1 MTAVQLGPCNGVL
14 DRSSRASVT
23 DVDLETRAAAL
34 DTEHAATDLR
44 RLFRLPRGVV
54 YLDGNSLGA
63 LPAHVPDVLR
73 DVVERQWGDDLIT
86 SWNTH
91 DWWNAPTRVGDRIG
105 RLVGAEPG
113 QIAVGDTTSLALFQ
127 AASAALRMQPGRH
140 LVVTDPA
147 SFPTDL
153 YVLAGLVDLT
163 GHELVHATP
172 DEVPGLLA
180 DRGEEVALVALSHVD
195 FRTGRL
201 WDLAHLTGVAHA
213 AGALALWDLSHS
225 AGALPVELDRH
236 GVDLAVGCGYK
247 YLNGGPGAPAF
258 TYVAGRHQE
267 RYEPAVRA
275 WHGHAEP
282 FAMHPHH
289 RFADGITRARGGTP
303 PLLSLL
309 ALEAALS
316 VFDAADLAAV
326 RRRSLSLTGF
336 LIEALDV
343 LVPEVDLVT
352 PRDPAARGSQ
362 VAAVHPQA
370 YGVVRALVARGVIG
384 DFRTPDVVRLGVAA
398 PYLTHGDLLRAVREL
413 RAVLDSGEHAAL
425 DGARATVT

>member
-1 MTAVQLGPCNGVL
+1 M
-14 DRSSRASVT
+14 
-23 DVDLETRAAAL
+23 DLETRAAAL
-34 DTEHAATDLR
+34 DAEHAATDLR
-44 RLFRLPRGVV
+44 RLFRLPADVV

-63 LPAHVPDVLR
+63 LPAHVPDVLL
-73 DVVERQWGDDLIT
+73 DVVERQWGTDLIT
-86 SWNTH
+86 SWNAH

-113 QIAVGDTTSLALFQ
+113 QVAVGDTTSVALFQ
-127 AASAALRMQPGRH
+127 AASAGLAMQPGRRV
-140 LVVTDPA
+140 VVTDPG

-153 YVLAGLVDLT
+153 YVLAGLTELT
-163 GHELVHATP
+163 GHDVVHATP
-172 DEVPGLLA
+172 DEVPGVLRDLG
-180 DRGEEVALVALSHVD
+180 DQVALVVLSHVD

-201 WDLAHLTGVAHA
+201 WDLAHLTAAAHA

-225 AGALPVELDRH
+225 AGAVPVGLDRH

-258 TYVAGRHQE
+258 TYVATRHLD

-282 FAMHPHH
+282 FAMHPQH
-289 RFADGITRARGGTP
+289 RFAAGISRARGGTP

-309 ALEAALS
+309 ALEAALT
-316 VFDAADLAAV
+316 VFDSADVEAV
-326 RRRSLSLTGF
+326 RARSLSLTGF
-336 LIEALDV
+336 LVEALDE
-343 LVPEVDLVT
+343 LVPEVTLVT

-362 VAAVHPQA
+362 VAVTHPQA
-370 YGVVRALVARGVIG
+370 YGLVQGLVARGVIG

-398 PYLTHGDLLRAVREL
+398 PYLTHADLLHAARQV
-413 RAVLDSGEHAAL
+413 RAVLDSGEHLRL
-425 DGARATVT
+425 DGTRATVT

>member
-1 MTAVQLGPCNGVL
+1 MTAVQVGSRIDVLGGS
-14 DRSSRASVT
+14 RRASVAV
-23 DVDLETRAAAL
+23 VDLETRAAAL
-34 DTEHAATDLR
+34 DDEHAAADLR
-44 RLFRLPRGVV
+44 HLFRLPPDVV

-63 LPAHVPDVLR
+63 LPAHLPDALR
-73 DVVERQWGDDLIT
+73 DVVERQWGADLIT
-86 SWNTH
+86 SWNVH
-91 DWWNAPTRVGDRIG
+91 DWWDAPTRVGDRIG

-113 QIAVGDTTSLALFQ
+113 QVAVGDTTSLALFQ
-127 AASAALRMQPGRH
+127 AASAALRMQPGRRV
-140 LVVTDPA
+140 VVTDPG

-153 YVLAGLVDLT
+153 YVLEGLTELT
-163 GHELVHATP
+163 GHDVVHATP
-172 DEVPGLLA
+172 EEVPDVLGDL
-180 DRGEEVALVALSHVD
+180 GEEVALVVLSHVD

-225 AGALPVELDRH
+225 TGAIPVGLDRH

-258 TYVAGRHQE
+258 TYVAARHQE

-282 FAMHPHH
+282 FAMHPQH
-289 RFADGITRARGGTP
+289 RFAAGITRARGGTP

-309 ALEAALS
+309 ALEAALT
-316 VFDAADLAAV
+316 VFDAADVEAV

-336 LIEALDV
+336 LIEALDE

-352 PRDPAARGSQ
+352 PREPAARGSQ
-362 VAAVHPQA
+362 VAVAHPQA
-370 YGVVRALVARGVIG
+370 YGVVQALIARGVIG
-384 DFRTPDVVRLGVAA
+384 DFRTPDVVRLGIAA
-398 PYLTHGDLLRAVREL
+398 PYLTHADLLRAARQI
-413 RAVLDSGEHAAL
+413 RAVLDTGEHLRL